1 MGLRLHAV
9 LAEIRQDPE
18 TAGRV
23 LLAELDGEGGGAL
36 HVVLPELFLCLVFF
50 RDNQQLDRQPA
61 QVVAKDD
68 QAVVFVPDLG
78 RFPACDDLTEDAV
91 RLGRTRHA
99 TSLTTTATRPRL
111 RQRLG
116 QVTTEHIV
124 RDIDVERNTEGRTGE
139 TRGDARFV
147 LSQLIQ
153 RDVHRHD
160 GW

>member
-1 MGLRLHAV
+1 MGLGLHAV

-36 HVVLPELFLCLVFF
+36 HVVLPELFLRLVFF

-61 QVVAKDD
+61 QMVAKDD
-68 QAVVFVPDLG
+68 QALVLVPDLG
-78 RFPACDDLTEDAV
+78 RLTACNDFTEDAV

-99 TSLTTTATRPRL
+99 TSLPTTATRPRL

-116 QVTTEHIV
+116 QVSAKHIV
-124 RDIDVERNTEGRTGE
+124 RDVDVERNTERGTGK
-139 TRGDARFV
+139 TRGDARLV
-147 LSQLIQ
+147 LRQLIQ
-153 RDVHRHD
+153 GDVHRHD